1 MSAVP
6 TRSEHV
12 RCPKCKGQRQPNRVA
27 FCAAAT
33 ERKVGEWTHVE
44 GWPGGCP
51 YLSGALRP
59 DEPLPQLRRALPEP
73 AELPAHRVDAFAAAV
88 AREER
93 RGYA

>member
-1 MSAVP
+1 MSLP
-6 TRSEHV
+6 IIRLQDV

-59 DEPLPQLRRALPEP
+59 DEPLPQLRRALPQP
-73 AELPAHRVDAFAAAV
+73 AETPPHRVDGFAAAV